1 MYYLTY
7 AEYLE
12 WRRGQD
18 DVRDNEPAEGLNIDG
33 GGFDPWTDDVT
44 YTGGSEESG
53 GYLSEDDYAV
63 IEMKARKIID
73 WWTDMR
79 VADMAEVPDEVKLC
93 STQTATPNPTAL
105 RLISRLQCRSAW
117 VRSSGNGSTASR
129 MTRACLSCTGG
140 CILTDE
146 AHK

>member
-63 IEMKARKIID
+63 IEMKARK
-73 WWTDMR
+73 
-79 VADMAEVPDEVKLC
+79 
-93 STQTATPNPTAL
+93 TPNPTAL